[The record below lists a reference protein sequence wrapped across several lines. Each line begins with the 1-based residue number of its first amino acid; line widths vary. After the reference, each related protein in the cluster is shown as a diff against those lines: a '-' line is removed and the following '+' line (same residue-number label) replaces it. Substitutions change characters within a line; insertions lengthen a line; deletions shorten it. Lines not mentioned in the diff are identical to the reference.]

1 MDELESKSREPLA
14 ELTAFLSKLLIDD
27 SHHSIGSTKS
37 CVVRYIANN
46 IIYNV
51 SNGGML
57 TAKQCALGLGIHNM
71 AGQERPIVILSKL
84 RHSISYEKVLEI
96 ETAQA
101 EVAEQFRSN
110 SSVLPIH
117 PVLEST
123 KVTIFK
129 ISLPGNKNHHN
140 LICISTSP
148 RICLIKQFL
157 KLQTWRGIEGKKDII
172 FINQV
177 RALMI
182 FGFLILF
189 SFKVL
194 TVFW

>member
-1 MDELESKSREPLA
+1 M
-14 ELTAFLSKLLIDD
+14 T
-27 SHHSIGSTKS
+27 GQ
-37 CVVRYIANN
+37 
-46 IIYNV
+46 
-51 SNGGML
+51 
-57 TAKQCALGLGIHNM
+57 KQ
-71 AGQERPIVILSKL
+71 PIVILSKL
-84 RHSISYEKVLEI
+84 GDSISYEKVLEI

-110 SSVLPIH
+110 SSVLTIH

-140 LICISTSP
+140 LICTSTSP
-148 RICLIKQFL
+148 RLCLIKQFL

-172 FINQV
+172 LINQV

-189 SFKVL
+189 FFKVL

>member
-1 MDELESKSREPLA
+1 MI
-14 ELTAFLSKLLIDD
+14 LSTTYPMEVLP
-27 SHHSIGSTKS
+27 GW
-37 CVVRYIANN
+37 
-46 IIYNV
+46 
-51 SNGGML
+51 
-57 TAKQCALGLGIHNM
+57 ALGLGIYSM
-71 AGQERPIVILSKL
+71 TGQKRPIVILSKL
-84 RHSISYEKVLEI
+84 GHSVSYEKVLEI

-148 RICLIKQFL
+148 RLCLIKQFL
-157 KLQTWRGIEGKKDII
+157 KLQT
-172 FINQV
+172 
-177 RALMI
+177 
-182 FGFLILF
+182 
-189 SFKVL
+189 
-194 TVFW
+194 

>member
-1 MDELESKSREPLA
+1 MEVLP
-14 ELTAFLSKLLIDD
+14 
-27 SHHSIGSTKS
+27 GW
-37 CVVRYIANN
+37 
-46 IIYNV
+46 
-51 SNGGML
+51 
-57 TAKQCALGLGIHNM
+57 ALGLGIYSM
-71 AGQERPIVILSKL
+71 TGQKRPIVILSKL
-84 RHSISYEKVLEI
+84 GHSISYEKVLEI

-140 LICISTSP
+140 LICTSTSP
-148 RICLIKQFL
+148 RLCLIKQFL

-194 TVFW
+194 TVFWYDNSEREID

>member
-148 RICLIKQFL
+148 RLCLIKQFL